1 MSSVAL
7 GQTAAQQSGG
17 EGGEYANFAS
27 RGVGEM
33 GWAFIGAAIT
43 LAIVLVAA
51 LFCCCRRRSREKA
64 KRASRR
70 FGEADIS
77 MSAMPIVTIHASQ
90 LRTPDS
96 IESVASTATSECSA
110 AKPPSSAPSARST
123 SFATAYQAFRQASS
137 RRGRPAT
144 AAPKPNSHPSPGA
157 AAAGSSDDPFR
168 QTSATPDD
176 VEIGER
182 LASFATATKQNKADD
197 AHADTCTSKSAE
209 QAPIQYAVAVGV
221 GAEERAAAT
230 AAVGFFVDDLEYN
243 EKTRI

>member
-1 MSSVAL
+1 
-7 GQTAAQQSGG
+7 
-17 EGGEYANFAS
+17 
-27 RGVGEM
+27 M
-33 GWAFIGAAIT
+33 GWAFIGAS
-43 LAIVLVAA
+43 IVLAMGLAVAV
-51 LFCCCRRRSREKA
+51 FFCCRRRRREKA
-64 KRASRR
+64 KRASR
-70 FGEADIS
+70 GESEVS
-77 MSAMPIVTIHASQ
+77 MTGMPIVTIHASQ

-96 IESVASTATSECSA
+96 IEIAPSVASSV
-110 AKPPSSAPSARST
+110 PSARST
-123 SFATAYQAFRQASS
+123 SFATAYQAFRRASS

-144 AAPKPNSHPSPGA
+144 AAPKPNSHPFPGA
-157 AAAGSSDDPFR
+157 AAADPFR
-168 QTSATPDD
+168 QTSAMPDD

-182 LASFATATKQNKADD
+182 LASFATATKQSKADD